1 MQAVELEPQKDPDIA
16 GSSPADAMPA
26 NAMMDTVI
34 MSIGTERFSQT
45 LFDTMQRGLAIR
57 QMVIH
62 RFRAGEPVEPLAL
75 ESDERDGDQLHGLV
89 DQYVRRFHPQDPFR
103 PELAPALER
112 SLQVRAVSADQV
124 RDTEYRDR
132 LFTRPGISAKL
143 SLLIREQD
151 HALSISLYRD
161 MSRGVFGE
169 REVFWLRQSHAILAA
184 AVQRHYALVGMRRQD
199 DIPSIAATFGGLAAA
214 RPLSERESAVC
225 ARIVKGYS
233 NEAIAIFATPPDRGR
248 ERPVPGDAA
257 CRLFERRRRP
267 AVFVILGHV
276 DVPRG
281 KRRKHPPGKP
291 PMYFE
296 WHRHPFRR
304 PPELGAVA

>member
-1 MQAVELEPQKDPDIA
+1 MQAAEMVPEEDADIA
-16 GSSPADAMPA
+16 GSLTA
-26 NAMMDTVI
+26 NEMMGTVI
-34 MSIGTERFSQT
+34 MSIGTKHFSQT
-45 LFDTMQRGLAIR
+45 LFDVMQRGLALR

-75 ESDERDGDQLHGLV
+75 ESVERDGDRLSGLV

-103 PELAPALER
+103 PELAPASKR

-124 RDTEYRDR
+124 RDAEYRDR

-199 DIPSIAATFGGLAAA
+199 DIPSIAATFSGLEGT
-214 RPLSERESAVC
+214 RPLSEREAAVC

-233 NEAIAIFATPPDRGR
+233 NEAIAIDLAISFHSVATYRRRAYAKLGVTSQNELFSLLLRDAAGPR
-248 ERPVPGDAA
+248 ERTA
-257 CRLFERRRRP
+257 
-267 AVFVILGHV
+267 
-276 DVPRG
+276 
-281 KRRKHPPGKP
+281 
-291 PMYFE
+291 
-296 WHRHPFRR
+296 
-304 PPELGAVA
+304 GAR